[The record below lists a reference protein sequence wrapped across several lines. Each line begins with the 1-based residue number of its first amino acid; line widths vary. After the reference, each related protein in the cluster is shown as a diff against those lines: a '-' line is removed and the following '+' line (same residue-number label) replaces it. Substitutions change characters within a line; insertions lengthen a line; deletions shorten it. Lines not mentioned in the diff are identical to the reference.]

1 MVVPAVIG
9 LGIVA
14 ALAVFYRKYY
24 YAFDDKVVFV
34 DESNNPIGT
43 GDKLP
48 SHTGDTQLHR
58 AFSVFLFDS
67 RGKFLMQQRA
77 LSKKTWPGV
86 WSNSCC
92 GHVMLHEET
101 ESAAKRRLKYE
112 LGLTG
117 IDLTLALPNFRY
129 RAEKDGV
136 VENEIC
142 PVFVGVTDRV
152 PRPNPSEV
160 ETVKWVDWDQFVE
173 TVDDPETDISPWAV
187 EEVRELLESDVF
199 RSVYPASSRGVR

>member
-1 MVVPAVIG
+1 MSELSDLEVEDLVV
-9 LGIVA
+9 L
-14 ALAVFYRKYY
+14 
-24 YAFDDKVVFV
+24 V
-34 DESNNPIGT
+34 DEFDREVGT
-43 GDKLP
+43 ARKSEVHHAETP
-48 SHTGDTQLHR
+48 LHR
-58 AFSVFLFDS
+58 AFSIFLFNEE
-67 RGKFLMQQRA
+67 GELLMQQRA

-92 GHVMLHEET
+92 GHVRPG
-101 ESAAKRRLKYE
+101 ESAEAAAHRRLEFE

-117 IDLTLALPNFRY
+117 VELDLALPNFRY

-160 ETVKWVDWDQFVE
+160 EAVKWMDWEEFVR
-173 TVDDPETDISPWAV
+173 TIDDPETDISPWAV
-187 EEVRELLESDVF
+187 EEVRELLKSDMF
-199 RSVYPASSRGVR
+199 RTAYPGPSASVR